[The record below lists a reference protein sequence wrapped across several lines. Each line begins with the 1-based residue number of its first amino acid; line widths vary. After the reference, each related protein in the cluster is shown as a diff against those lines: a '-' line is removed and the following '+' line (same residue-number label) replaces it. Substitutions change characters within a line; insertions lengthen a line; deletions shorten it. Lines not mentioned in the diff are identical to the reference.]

1 MTGKTKESSRPVR
14 LHFTSKGAWKVDM
27 DDLLSRPEVADAFSA
42 GTAIIERE
50 HRHAQINSPPPDG
63 KAANSG

>member
-1 MTGKTKESSRPVR
+1 MTDKTKENSRPVR
-14 LHFTSKGAWKVDM
+14 LHFTSKGAWQVDM

-42 GTAIIERE
+42 GTAIIERD
-50 HRHAQINSPPPDG
+50 RHAQVNSPPPDR

>member
-1 MTGKTKESSRPVR
+1 MTDKTKESSRPVR
-14 LHFTSKGAWKVDM
+14 LHFTSKGAWQVDM

-50 HRHAQINSPPPDG
+50 HRYAQVDPPPPNR
-63 KAANSG
+63 KAAHSG